1 MKDTTGNATDEDT
14 DSPDNERV
22 LQIRFR
28 DRDEAGLTETL
39 RALDNGDT
47 DGLEPH
53 LELVYHDPDDIHRV
67 TRPKNLELLRAI
79 VQSEPESIRETARAV
94 DRDVSQV
101 HRNLSELEVLGLI
114 ELETHGQ
121 SKRPTVWYDAVE
133 IDLPLDRDDEPESA
147 AA

>member
-1 MKDTTGNATDEDT
+1 MKDTTGNATDHPE
-14 DSPDNERV
+14 SPDSERV

-39 RALDNGDT
+39 RALDDGDT
-47 DGLEPH
+47 DGLVPH
-53 LELVYHDPDDIHRV
+53 LELVYHDPDDVHRV

-79 VQSEPESIRETARAV
+79 VQSEPESIRETARVV

-101 HRNLSELEVLGLI
+101 HRNLSELEALGLI

-133 IDLPLDRDDEPESA
+133 IDLPLDRDDGPEPA
-147 AA
+147 AT